1 MSKKKGRIAIT
12 TLAGCIGIT
21 GFALIMG
28 LGNGANIYIDKQL
41 NKFANSD
48 VLMVSKNVKESNDM
62 GSYTTISSDEKD
74 YKKIFE
80 MEEVKASRPM
90 INTNNVKINV
100 GNQESEMVAYSLGN
114 ETSEFL
120 KENVDGKLP
129 LKNEILVNQ
138 AAAREILKLLNIES
152 KDIKDAIGKEV
163 TFLINVTKD
172 NLEKVTV
179 NENFVVSGVVNEL
192 DFDISSIY
200 YNYDAFKEI
209 LNETFLTTGTLY
221 DYLTNNSGFEIILKD
236 ASDNKLV
243 TNEITAEKNGGAGN
257 ILSVLSGGTQK
268 EGFMAY
274 NIPVIMKLQFEQLI
288 FIAQIVISIFIIV
301 ALVVSSIMT
310 SIVLYSSIV
319 ERKTEIGIIKAV
331 GGRDKDVLR
340 IFESEAILMGL
351 FSGVLGVI
359 IAFVLKYPIESLIAK
374 LLGFKLPGIVTIP
387 LSQVPFTNVTF
398 PLATIITLILFSAI
412 ISAIAGY
419 LPSKKATKMQVI
431 DALREE

>member
-1 MSKKKGRIAIT
+1 
-12 TLAGCIGIT
+12 
-21 GFALIMG
+21 
-28 LGNGANIYIDKQL
+28 
-41 NKFANSD
+41 
-48 VLMVSKNVKESNDM
+48 M